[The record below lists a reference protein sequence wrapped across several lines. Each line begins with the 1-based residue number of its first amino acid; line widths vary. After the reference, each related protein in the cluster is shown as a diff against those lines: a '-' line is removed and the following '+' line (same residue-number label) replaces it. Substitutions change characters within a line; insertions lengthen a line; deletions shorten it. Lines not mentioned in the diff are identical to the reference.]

1 MGNAAAC
8 ELPPSPPFLE
18 SRGLC
23 SSQAQ
28 GLVLQDGPLLGCLGE
43 LLPAVPSVKSWG
55 VASPCPLF
63 GSGDEGRPWRPSKPP
78 SLRTFILESFFLARS
93 PVAAIVAKYWM
104 TLLVFTVFPAPDSP
118 LSEPRKETKE
128 AGPVSVHR
136 PQRCHLSHI
145 RHTPTTRRGRGPRE
159 LAWMG
164 RHPPEASH
172 TFLPVPRPSASQTS
186 LSVLPHEQIRASGI
200 SPSAFGA
207 KSHNC
212 ETTTMKL

>member
-1 MGNAAAC
+1 M
-8 ELPPSPPFLE
+8 
-18 SRGLC
+18 
-23 SSQAQ
+23 
-28 GLVLQDGPLLGCLGE
+28 
-43 LLPAVPSVKSWG
+43 KSWG

-63 GSGDEGRPWRPSKPP
+63 GSGDEGWPWRPSKPP

-118 LSEPRKETKE
+118 LSEPRKKTKE

-172 TFLPVPRPSASQTS
+172 TFLPVPRPS
-186 LSVLPHEQIRASGI
+186 LPHRLRSRYFLMNRSEQVASLPLHLGQRA
-200 SPSAFGA
+200 
-207 KSHNC
+207 
-212 ETTTMKL
+212 TTVKLQL